1 LYVHFNTRK
10 EASLKNRR
18 ILVESVL
25 VCLVLLIVTAC
36 TPTPPE
42 NIYWEP
48 DASGFIRFKT
58 DDPTN
63 AQQGFVKLY
72 DTTQKDP
79 MTPVEVTVKKILGSV
94 GGGFGIVFCAL
105 DEQNYF
111 KVLINVAGTYMIS
124 RVIAGGDTVLKDW
137 TDLPALLHDYNKE
150 NTIKVTYV
158 DVGSKFE
165 LVINGALPVTFSA
178 SGLTGGRSGFF
189 AWVSTVENEYPA
201 GWVDVRFKMVTPV
214 AIP

>member
-48 DASGFIRFKT
+48 DGSGFIRFRT
-58 DDPTN
+58 DDPLN
-63 AQQGFVKLY
+63 ADQGFVKLY
-72 DTTQKDP
+72 DTTLEDT
-79 MTPVEVTVKKILGSV
+79 MTTPVKVTVKKILGSV
-94 GGGFGIVFCAL
+94 RGGFGVVFCAL
-105 DEQNYF
+105 NDQNYLS
-111 KVLINVAGTYMIS
+111 VLIDVGGQYCI
-124 RVIAGGDTVLKDW
+124 RKVRAGGASGINVWGPSDQLQ
-137 TDLPALLHDYNKE
+137 HGYNTE
-150 NTIKVTYV
+150 NTIKITRSVVGVFDIYID
-158 DVGSKFE
+158 DVWQT
-165 LVINGALPVTFSA
+165 NFSDSDF
-178 SGLTGGRSGFF
+178 SGGKSGFF
-189 AWVSTVENEYPA
+189 AGVGPASDEYEK